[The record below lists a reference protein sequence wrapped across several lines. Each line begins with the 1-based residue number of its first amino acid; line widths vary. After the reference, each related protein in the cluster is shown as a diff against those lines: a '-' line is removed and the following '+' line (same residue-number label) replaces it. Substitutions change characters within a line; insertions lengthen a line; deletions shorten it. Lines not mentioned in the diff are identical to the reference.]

1 MQAVLESKRNGIDDA
16 GRVDRVMMAGDRLWV
31 AGLIPGER
39 ASVDT
44 AQPARSM
51 EQTVNDL
58 AGDNRQREHQLA
70 LDSRQHES
78 RGPSMA

>member
-1 MQAVLESKRNGIDDA
+1 
-16 GRVDRVMMAGDRLWV
+16 
-31 AGLIPGER
+31 LIPGER

-51 EQTVNDL
+51 EETVNDL
-58 AGDNRQREHQLA
+58 AGDNRQREHQLT
-70 LDSRQHES
+70 LESRQHEN